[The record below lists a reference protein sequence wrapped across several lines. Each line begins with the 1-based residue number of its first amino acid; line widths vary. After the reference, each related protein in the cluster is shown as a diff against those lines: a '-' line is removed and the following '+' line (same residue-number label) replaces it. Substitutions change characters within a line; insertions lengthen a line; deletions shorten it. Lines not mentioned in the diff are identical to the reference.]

1 MSVKSS
7 SVERQMGFWSIVL
20 FGVNGILGSGIF
32 LLPGQ
37 GYNLFGPASILALLA
52 DAVLVFMI
60 GLCFAECA
68 GRFKETGGA
77 YLYAKK
83 AFGPFIGYEVGVV
96 TWAIRII
103 AEGTLYVAIATAIGG
118 VYKPWATTTAKNII
132 VTIIGIILICINMTG
147 VKTSAIF
154 NNVVTVDK
162 LVPILLVAIVG
173 LFFLHPANF
182 TPFFLPG
189 SSANGFANATI
200 TLFMVFT
207 GIESLV
213 ITAGNMKDASKNLP
227 RALLLVIIAVALI
240 YVLVVVS
247 CVGIL
252 GSGLAKS
259 SVPLQDAAQAV
270 AGRAGEAVIIVGT
283 FLSMGGL
290 ALNSSF
296 ISPRLAASLADNH
309 QMPKKLGA
317 ENSKG
322 APYVAIVIHTLL
334 AMAIAWS
341 GSYLTL
347 VNISVVSRFAQYIP
361 TCIAVMVF
369 RKTMK
374 DKKSSFTIPGG
385 WIIPILAVIVS
396 VWLLA
401 HAKPFQ
407 LIAGFGALFIIL
419 PFYFITGQN
428 KRDKAR
434 KEQGE

>member
-1 MSVKSS
+1 MSS
-7 SVERQMGFWSIVL
+7 SNSSSERQLGLGSIIL

-37 GYNLFGPASILALLA
+37 GYKLFGPASILALVL

-68 GRFKETGGA
+68 GRFDETGGA
-77 YLYAKK
+77 YLYTRK
-83 AFGPFIGYEVGVV
+83 AFGPFIGYEVGVI
-96 TWAIRII
+96 TWVIRII
-103 AEGTLYVAIATAIGG
+103 AEGTMYVGIATAIGG
-118 VYKPWATTTAKNII
+118 VYKPWATTAAKNVI

-147 VKTSAIF
+147 VKTSSIF
-154 NNVVTVDK
+154 NNVVTIAK

-173 LFFLHPANF
+173 LFFIHPSNF
-182 TPFFLPG
+182 SPFFLPG
-189 SSANGFANATI
+189 STTNGFANATI

-227 RALLLVIIAVALI
+227 KALLSVIIIVATI
-240 YVLVVVS
+240 YILVVVS

-259 SVPLQDAAQAV
+259 SVPLQDAASAV
-270 AGRAGEAVIIVGT
+270 AGRVGADVIIIGM

-317 ENSKG
+317 ENKKG
-322 APYVAIVIHTLL
+322 APYVAIIIHTCLALL
-334 AMAIAWS
+334 IAYS
-341 GSYLTL
+341 GSYVTL

-361 TCIAVMVF
+361 TIIAVLVF
-369 RKTMK
+369 RKKMAGQK
-374 DKKSSFTIPGG
+374 QSFKIPGG
-385 WIIPILAVIVS
+385 WTIPILAIIVS
-396 VWLLA
+396 VWILA

-407 LIAGFGALFIIL
+407 LIAGFGALLII
-419 PFYFITGQN
+419 PIFYFITGQN

-434 KEQGE
+434 QAK

>member
-1 MSVKSS
+1 
-7 SVERQMGFWSIVL
+7 
-20 FGVNGILGSGIF
+20 
-32 LLPGQ
+32 
-37 GYNLFGPASILALLA
+37 
-52 DAVLVFMI
+52 
-60 GLCFAECA
+60 
-68 GRFKETGGA
+68 
-77 YLYAKK
+77 
-83 AFGPFIGYEVGVV
+83 
-96 TWAIRII
+96 
-103 AEGTLYVAIATAIGG
+103 
-118 VYKPWATTTAKNII
+118 
-132 VTIIGIILICINMTG
+132 
-147 VKTSAIF
+147 
-154 NNVVTVDK
+154 
-162 LVPILLVAIVG
+162 
-173 LFFLHPANF
+173 
-182 TPFFLPG
+182 
-189 SSANGFANATI
+189 
-200 TLFMVFT
+200 
-207 GIESLV
+207 
-213 ITAGNMKDASKNLP
+213 
-227 RALLLVIIAVALI
+227 
-240 YVLVVVS
+240 
-247 CVGIL
+247 
-252 GSGLAKS
+252 
-259 SVPLQDAAQAV
+259 
-270 AGRAGEAVIIVGT
+270 
-283 FLSMGGL
+283 
-290 ALNSSF
+290 
-296 ISPRLAASLADNH
+296 
-309 QMPKKLGA
+309 MPKKLGA